1 MKNQGVRQ
9 FENKR
14 KNLKKKEKKRNI
26 DNNIIRMLCIM

>member
-14 KNLKKKEKKRNI
+14 KNLKKKKNKEIQKKNK
-26 DNNIIRMLCIM
+26 

>member
-14 KNLKKKEKKRNI
+14 KNLKKKK
-26 DNNIIRMLCIM
+26 NNEIQLKNKIQWMI